1 MLSEHYHRE
10 VSELSV
16 IAYAQDLAHLTPEE
30 LDAAIVEARRTSE
43 YMPVS
48 ATIRAAHEKMRST
61 GENTYLGPPLLHY
74 PEITPEEREEALK
87 FSQKLKEQLLLDK
100 KTEAPPMT
108 PTPQKKIVM
117 PRQSTL
123 SIAEQKEILRKR
135 GFLP

>member
-1 MLSEHYHRE
+1 M
-10 VSELSV
+10 
-16 IAYAQDLAHLTPEE
+16 DLTPEE
-30 LDAAIVEARRTSE
+30 LHAAWIEARRTSE
-43 YMPVS
+43 FMPVS

-74 PEITPEEREEALK
+74 PEITPEERKEALQ
-87 FSQKLKEQLLLDK
+87 FSQKLKEQLFLDK
-100 KTEAPPMT
+100 KTEAPSTT